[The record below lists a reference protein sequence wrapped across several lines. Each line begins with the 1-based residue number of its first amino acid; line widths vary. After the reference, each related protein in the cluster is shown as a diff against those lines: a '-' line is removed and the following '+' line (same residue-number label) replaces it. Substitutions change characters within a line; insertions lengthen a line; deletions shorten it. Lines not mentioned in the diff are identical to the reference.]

1 MTFASAC
8 EYLIKRHTGQDIRVS
23 QLFIYF
29 NGRILDHGTYT
40 VDDDGAT
47 RKNVVKGI
55 RRFGICKE
63 EVWPFQRRYLN
74 KKPPD
79 SVYDEAKRTMV
90 TTRQIPLDITAIRLT
105 LAKKLP
111 AIVGIKIQDG
121 VFNEASNN
129 GGHLFIPDPSNV
141 DIAHAPTHA
150 VLVVGYDDRN
160 QQFIV
165 RNSWGSHWVSC
176 ESVFCMRISSSFFF
190 QGDQG
195 YFYMPY
201 DYLLDERLVNYSDGA
216 WIITGIER
224 KAKHHHPHRH

>member
-1 MTFASAC
+1 MQESNNVGKISLVIAYK
-8 EYLIKRHTGQDIRVS
+8 EYIVLGQVFQMLHTLYRQ
-23 QLFIYF
+23 
-29 NGRILDHGTYT
+29 
-40 VDDDGAT
+40 A
-47 RKNVVKGI
+47 
-55 RRFGICKE
+55 
-63 EVWPFQRRYLN
+63 
-74 KKPPD
+74 
-79 SVYDEAKRTMV
+79 VYHI
-90 TTRQIPLDITAIRLT
+90 QSGG
-105 LAKKLP
+105 KLP

-165 RNSWGSHWVSC
+165 RNSWGSHWVTC